1 MKRSSI
7 ARSERAGENSA
18 YVRRLLRER
27 QPEFAAALAS
37 VEHSFSCRAC
47 PAKRDQDDDR
57 ASDLSS

>member
-1 MKRSSI
+1 MVKCEQ
-7 ARSERAGENSA
+7 AQENRA

-37 VEHSFSCRAC
+37 VERSFSCPGC
-47 PAKRDQDDDR
+47 SGKRDQDDR